1 MAERH
6 KSKYKKPENKKPTR
20 RKDLKD
26 YTYDDKQGKMNPF
39 STGKRQERVARKTDK
54 AVQDDGKMFPKYTE
68 KDRLYKKIEDGEYD
82 PKHASKVLRK
92 RQEIDTDDYFDAR
105 EKIDHGVTTLE
116 IQERINRLSKKQ
128 QERLVR
134 EYLRRKIAKVL
145 REQAEA
151 DPKDKEEN
159 VPADAPGG
167 GTPPAPGG
175 GTPPAPGGGTPPAP
189 GGGTPPAP
197 GGGTPPAPATP
208 PAPGGA
214 AASGAAAATPGAP
227 EKKSPEEKE
236 AEKIVTVRKW
246 LDFLKTKQEKG
257 PTTLAQTAIAP
268 LSAMIKKL
276 SPADASRAKKLAIRQ
291 ILNIPIETPSEDED
305 TNNIA

>member
-68 KDRLYKKIEDGEYD
+68 KDRLYKKIEDGKYD
-82 PKHASKVLRK
+82 PKHAMNVLRK

-105 EKIDHGVTTLE
+105 EKIDHGVTTSELDE
-116 IQERINRLSKKQ
+116 QINKLSSKQ
-128 QERLVR
+128 KERLVR
-134 EYLRRKIAKVL
+134 EYLRRKIVKIL
-145 REQAEA
+145 REQGAAQPNDE
-151 DPKDKEEN
+151 EEN
-159 VPADAPGG
+159 VPADAPAG
-167 GTPPAPGG
+167 GTPGTPTVGTPGAAG
-175 GTPPAPGGGTPPAP
+175 GTPGTPEGGASPAAAGGTPGTPTVGTP
-189 GGGTPPAP
+189 GAAGGTPGAA
-197 GGGTPPAPATP
+197 GGTP
-208 PAPGGA
+208 GA
-214 AASGAAAATPGAP
+214 A

-276 SPADASRAKKLAIRQ
+276 SPEETSRAKKLAIRQ
-291 ILNIPIETPSEDED
+291 IRNITIETPSEDED

>member
-6 KSKYKKPENKKPTR
+6 KSKYKKPENAKPTR

-26 YTYDDKQGKMNPF
+26 YTYDDKIGKMNPF
-39 STGKRQERVARKTDK
+39 STGKRQERVSRKTDK

-82 PKHASKVLRK
+82 PKHAMNVLRK
-92 RQEIDTDDYFDAR
+92 RQKTDTDDYFDTR

-128 QERLVR
+128 QEQLVR
-134 EYLRRKIAKVL
+134 EYLRRKIVKVL
-145 REQAEA
+145 REQGDEKTKDEE
-151 DPKDKEEN
+151 DPA
-159 VPADAPGG
+159 PADAPSAPGGTPPPAPGGTPPPAPGGTPPPPPGGTPPPAPG
-167 GTPPAPGG
+167 GTPPA
-175 GTPPAPGGGTPPAP
+175 
-189 GGGTPPAP
+189 
-197 GGGTPPAPATP
+197 
-208 PAPGGA
+208 
-214 AASGAAAATPGAP
+214 ASA

-257 PTTLAQTAIAP
+257 PTTLVSTGIAP
-268 LSAMIKKL
+268 VSAMIQKL
-276 SPADASRAKKLAIRQ
+276 SPKEAARAKKLAIRQ
-291 ILNIPIETPSEDED
+291 IQNIPIETPSEDDE
-305 TNNIA
+305 TNNIS